1 MSAIEELGTTLPIGF
16 SYKETAFSE
25 FELGDVKG
33 RLRREYLNIRKR
45 SPARETLVAIKHV
58 LTRLGP
64 INKPDEATIKR
75 LTLPDIDYMFLLI
88 SAKESET
95 GEIKWE
101 ATCGDSEEGQEIV
114 EGGCGAV
121 LEVAVNPYDVALLK
135 ANPEIEFSNLGEPIQ
150 KTEFTDPATGR
161 SIPIIWKI
169 PTLGDQ
175 IKLFDKLSNSKN
187 AEFGNLLFYQM
198 VSVMLDYDGKGRGL
212 TVAELDELPVRTVDA
227 LLEYN
232 KLHKPTQL
240 DTEVEV
246 TCQQCG
252 TEHLLEL
259 PLEEWTIPFANRGL
273 SQT

>member
-16 SYKETAFSE
+16 SYKDTEFNE

-45 SPARETLVAIKHV
+45 SPARETLVAVKHV
-58 LTRLGP
+58 LTKLGP
-64 INKPDEATIKR
+64 INKPDDATIKR

-101 ATCGDSEEGQEIV
+101 TTCGEGTGDQDIV
-114 EGGCGAV
+114 EGGCGAE
-121 LEVAVNPYDVALLK
+121 LEVSVNPYDIALVK
-135 ANPEIEFSNLGEPIQ
+135 AKPDIEFSSAGAPIQ
-150 KTEFTDPATGR
+150 RTEFTDPVTGR
-161 SIPIIWKI
+161 DIPIIWKI

-212 TVAELDELPVRTVDA
+212 TVGELDDLPVRTVDA

-232 KLHKPTQL
+232 KKHKPTQL

-252 TEHLLEL
+252 TEHVLEL
-259 PLEEWTIPFANRGL
+259 PLEEWTLPFASRGL
-273 SQT
+273 SQS